1 MIAIIDK
8 LVFCTLFFSFAF
20 IFRTNIMGY
29 TVYYY
34 QFFGIITLLLVFI
47 RIVKEKIVLRKGYIK
62 IINIVFMIVFVC
74 ASSFFFIQSPNN
86 YSYDQYIKG
95 LVSLIINYSIV
106 ITLFIYLSI
115 EKDKNENKYFSFI
128 KKVLQINII
137 YGIIQL
143 IAYTMKIDLNY
154 IIVNFLNLTVP
165 DTTSKMGRFIRV
177 SGFTWDAN
185 FYAYQLL
192 FYIFLMLCLYKDKTY
207 LKKYDTTLLFFCFIL
222 LFLTFSRSV
231 ILGLSIFLLVIVV
244 TDIKKKYVH
253 KTLAY
258 IMLTTVILILIFI
271 KFNETLMPIFWA
283 RFGFLVSNDYMTG
296 STLARMNFTTLGL
309 KILTNNPFGI
319 GYNNISSYALANYGY
334 SFFKLHNSFLQLS
347 AEAGIIAGFL
357 FVLLLYNLIFF
368 NNKLSI
374 YKIAIFLAIIVI
386 NIFYDQALY
395 LFNLIFLIIFTFI
408 PERLE

>member
-1 MIAIIDK
+1 
-8 LVFCTLFFSFAF
+8 
-20 IFRTNIMGY
+20 
-29 TVYYY
+29 
-34 QFFGIITLLLVFI
+34 
-47 RIVKEKIVLRKGYIK
+47 
-62 IINIVFMIVFVC
+62 
-74 ASSFFFIQSPNN
+74 
-86 YSYDQYIKG
+86 
-95 LVSLIINYSIV
+95 
-106 ITLFIYLSI
+106 
-115 EKDKNENKYFSFI
+115 
-128 KKVLQINII
+128 
-137 YGIIQL
+137 
-143 IAYTMKIDLNY
+143 
-154 IIVNFLNLTVP
+154 
-165 DTTSKMGRFIRV
+165 
-177 SGFTWDAN
+177 
-185 FYAYQLL
+185 
-192 FYIFLMLCLYKDKTY
+192 
-207 LKKYDTTLLFFCFIL
+207 
-222 LFLTFSRSV
+222 V